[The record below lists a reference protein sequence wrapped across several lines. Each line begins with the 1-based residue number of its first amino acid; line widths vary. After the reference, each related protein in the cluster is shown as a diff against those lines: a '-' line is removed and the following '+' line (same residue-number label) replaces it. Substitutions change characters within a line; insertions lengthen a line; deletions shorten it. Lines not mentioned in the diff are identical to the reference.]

1 MSSLQTWQKFLAHS
15 LATRLEPEAFESY
28 IQILSAKH
36 PLPPSRISDLFLRP
50 TEDNTV
56 CLDPRIPRYLQ
67 VLLAH
72 QLVTLPGVL
81 NSLWKVSSYRPLP
94 SEGNDGIDGK
104 EGDSSAEKKHAKDDG
119 KRWTNSY
126 TSEETLFYRLT
137 KYISS
142 GTAPKDVQE
151 AVELVIVCIQWMETV
166 VAAGNAAH
174 EMLGLGHTEEM
185 AAQNM
190 ALGTLIVAVVENSLV
205 QRSVE
210 KGSVPKTVRKQLSKT
225 LASFEPLLQNSPLSA
240 ARIAVFRTQTLVQ
253 IEPVDKKERAAD
265 KEIEDILDEAT
276 GLESMVVVDLPVMNS
291 RAGLYIYLNSLVST
305 LCCTKKTI
313 LTEDQ
318 LVARPLLDD
327 HAIFAYL
334 HNRYQVSYPSYLG
347 SRENLTTTGRYPIN
361 NSRSCSRCF

>member
-1 MSSLQTWQKFLAHS
+1 M
-15 LATRLEPEAFESY
+15 
-28 IQILSAKH
+28 
-36 PLPPSRISDLFLRP
+36 
-50 TEDNTV
+50 

-94 SEGNDGIDGK
+94 SEGDDGVKAK
-104 EGDSSAEKKHAKDDG
+104 EGDGSAEKKHGKDDG
-119 KRWTNSY
+119 KRWSNSY
-126 TSEETLFYRLT
+126 TPEETLFYRLT

-318 LVARPLLDD
+318 LVARPLIDD

-334 HNRYQVSYPSYLG
+334 HNRYQVSSPS
-347 SRENLTTTGRYPIN
+347 
-361 NSRSCSRCF
+361 